1 MAYNDLVA
9 ELVGTCPKLS
19 ALHAGQL
26 VNRAWSK
33 VRDFR
38 TWSFNIVADAQ
49 LFVPAV
55 ISAGTVA
62 TATFGS
68 QSIVMDAAAGAALN
82 AVVTANPPLAGAI
95 GIGRQIRLGETNGL
109 SSPIG
114 PNYTILAWDNLTLT
128 ITIDKPFGE
137 ESISNSAYQ
146 VIKCYYAAPGLPY
159 TSPSTP
165 DPGLVRFL
173 SIVNR
178 ANGYAFSGRNLN
190 WSQEALN
197 SIDPQRGGQGDA
209 YIQANYGRTAVGLP
223 VFELYPNPVN
233 FTTYNVMYFTRWPN
247 LSPSVDLPQMPY
259 QLADLVTVGAKVLA
273 AQWALAN
280 VVTFEELGK
289 TNWVAYAGMMQTEF
303 KDALIQCIKVDDE
316 IMSGEVRRQGA
327 GFSFPLG
334 GQFLQGHDLSSLF
347 P

>member
-1 MAYNDLVA
+1 VAYNDLVS
-9 ELVGTCPKLS
+9 ELVGTVPKLS

-49 LFVPAV
+49 IFVPAI
-55 ISAGTVA
+55 ISTGTVS
-62 TATFGS
+62 TTFGS
-68 QSIVMDAAAGAALN
+68 QSIVVDATAGAALN
-82 AVVTANPPLAGAI
+82 AVVTANPPLAGTI
-95 GIGRQIRLGETNGL
+95 GIGRQIRLGQASGL
-109 SSPIG
+109 ASPTG
-114 PNYTILAWDNLTLT
+114 PNYTITAWNNSTRT

-137 ESISNSAYQ
+137 DSVSGSAYQ
-146 VIKCYYAAPGLPY
+146 VLKCYYAAPGFPY

-178 ANGYAFSGRNLN
+178 ANGYALSGRNLN
-190 WSQEALN
+190 WSQEQLN

-209 YIQANYGRTAVGLP
+209 YIQANYGRTATGLP
-223 VFELYPNPVN
+223 VFELYPNPVGRV
-233 FTTYNVMYFTRWPN
+233 TYSAIYFTRWPN
-247 LSPSVDLPQMPY
+247 LSAAVDLPQMPY
-259 QLADLVTVGAKVLA
+259 QLADLVMVGTKVLA

-316 IMSGEVRRQGA
+316 IMPGEVRRQGSL
-327 GFSFPLG
+327 FSFPLG
-334 GQFLQGHDLSSLF
+334 GSFAQSHDLSSLF